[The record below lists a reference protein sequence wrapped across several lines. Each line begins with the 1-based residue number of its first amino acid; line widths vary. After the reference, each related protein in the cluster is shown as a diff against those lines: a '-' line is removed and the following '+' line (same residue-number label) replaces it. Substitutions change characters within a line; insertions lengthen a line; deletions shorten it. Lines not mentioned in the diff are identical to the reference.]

1 MMAGFGG
8 GRGGGVAG
16 GGGGGGG
23 RSGGKKS
30 SGSHVYE
37 NMVSLPVSSRVE
49 VRTAVHCSGH

>member
-1 MMAGFGG
+1 MGG
-8 GRGGGVAG
+8 EGEGESQGEQGGWGALG
-16 GGGGGGG
+16 GK
-23 RSGGKKS
+23 KKS